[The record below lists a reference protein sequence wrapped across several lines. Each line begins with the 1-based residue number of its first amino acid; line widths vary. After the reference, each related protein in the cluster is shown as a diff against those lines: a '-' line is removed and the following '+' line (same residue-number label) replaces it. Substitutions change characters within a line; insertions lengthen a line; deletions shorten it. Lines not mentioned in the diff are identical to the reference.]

1 MVIYFLS
8 SNQHKITEVTDML
21 NSKKLTVKP
30 VLEPI
35 LEIQSQDMDEI
46 VTDKV
51 IKAFEKIG
59 RPLIVEQTGLLLHDL
74 GGLPGGLTQI
84 FWDSLQADKFSD
96 YFASSVKI
104 NATAKTVVGFC
115 DGREIRLF
123 SGEID
128 GTIVNPPRGNR
139 AFQWDCI
146 FQPEGFNETFAE
158 MGDRKKDISMRKKAL
173 EKLKVY
179 LEAKYV

>member
-1 MVIYFLS
+1 M
-8 SNQHKITEVTDML
+8 
-21 NSKKLTVKP
+21 
-30 VLEPI
+30 
-35 LEIQSQDMDEI
+35 
-46 VTDKV
+46 
-51 IKAFEKIG
+51 
-59 RPLIVEQTGLLLHDL
+59 
-74 GGLPGGLTQI
+74 
-84 FWDSLQADKFSD
+84 
-96 YFASSVKI
+96 KI